1 MTTQDTLVLDESLVV
16 HDHNLQQKEVFWVGW
31 DGPDDP
37 ANPRNWTNRR
47 KWLLSSSGI
56 MFCAIVSLSVS
67 GQFRIVGE
75 TSYSI
80 SIGSIEDQMGVSK
93 GMALLGVTLFT
104 LTFGAAPLIIAP
116 FSEVYGRSWIYFGS
130 AFIFTLFFLPQ
141 ALAQNIETILVAR
154 FISGCAGS
162 TAVSLVGGTLADVW
176 SDEERGLPMA
186 IFAWSAFSS
195 SGGLIPVS
203 NTLQTG
209 LGPIMF
215 GYVEENYD
223 FRLIQWITMGAS
235 GLFTLA
241 LGCIVLPRETR
252 ASVLL
257 SRKAARLRKETGD
270 SKYQCKFDLERGS
283 FTHMMTTALSRPV
296 KMLATEPILISF
308 SAYIAFCWAILY
320 IQLVSLPLVFGEL
333 YGFSIGEAGM
343 TYAAQF
349 IGASVGLVVDHFCN
363 KKYIKEVGR
372 RGPEARL
379 YSAMAGG
386 IFVPVGCFSF
396 TFTSFTSIPWIVPC
410 ICVSILYVGI
420 LLIYLAVFSYLA
432 DSYTLYA
439 SSALLVGAVFP
450 LFTDS
455 LYDRLGIQGAGGL
468 TSGLATLLSVTP
480 FVLFIY
486 GARLRARSPFAQ
498 ELERM
503 KRAAQALAE
512 LKEEE
517 VVLEPKGCGAPT
529 NQGDVGRAVVRKLP
543 SGEGRKEE
551 A

>member
-1 MTTQDTLVLDESLVV
+1 MTTQNTLVLDESLVV
-16 HDHNLQQKEVFWVGW
+16 QDHILQHRDVVWVGW

-67 GQFRIVGE
+67 A
-75 TSYSI
+75 YSI
-80 SIGSIEDQMGVSK
+80 SIGSVEDQMGVSK
-93 GMALLGVTLFT
+93 EMALLGMTLFT
-104 LTFGAAPLIIAP
+104 LTFSAAPLIIAP

-195 SGGLIPVS
+195 
-203 NTLQTG
+203 TG

-257 SRKAARLRKETGD
+257 TRKAARLRKETGD
-270 SKYQCKFDLERGS
+270 SKYQFKFDLEQGS

-296 KMLATEPILISF
+296 KMLATEPILIFF

-333 YGFSIGEAGM
+333 YDFSIGEAGM

-349 IGASVGLVVDHFCN
+349 IGASVGLVVDHSCN

-396 TFTSFTSIPWIVPC
+396 TFTSFASIPWIVPC
-410 ICVSILYVGI
+410 ICVSILYIGI

-439 SSALLVGAVFP
+439 SSALSAMSFARNLVGAVFP

-517 VVLEPKGCGAPT
+517 VVVEPKGCDAPT
-529 NQGDVGRAVVRKLP
+529 IQGDVGRAVVRRLP

>member
-1 MTTQDTLVLDESLVV
+1 MIV
-16 HDHNLQQKEVFWVGW
+16 HDEKSQRQKDTIWVDW
-31 DGPDDP
+31 DGPEDP

-47 KWLLSSSGI
+47 KWLLLSSGI

-67 GQFRIVGE
+67 GQLSGNKSDRTVR
-75 TSYSI
+75 YSI
-80 SIGSIEDQMGVSK
+80 SIGSIQDQTGVSK
-93 GMALLGVTLFT
+93 RLALLGVTLFT
-104 LTFGAAPLIIAP
+104 LTFGTAPLILAP

-130 AFIFTLFFLPQ
+130 ALLFTLFFLPQ

-154 FISGCAGS
+154 FISGIAGS
-162 TAVSLVGGTLADVW
+162 SAVSLVGGTLADVW

-195 SGGLIPVS
+195 FIIL
-203 NTLQTG
+203 TKTG

-215 GYVEENYD
+215 GYVEEIYD
-223 FRLIQWITMGAS
+223 FRLIQWITMAAS
-235 GLFTLA
+235 GAFTLA
-241 LGCIVLPRETR
+241 LGFIVLPHETR

-257 SRKAARLRKETGD
+257 SRKAARLRKETGG
-270 SKYQCKFDLERGS
+270 SRYQCKADVERGS
-283 FTHMMTTALSRPV
+283 FTHMMVTALSRPV
-296 KMLATEPILISF
+296 KMLASEPILISF
-308 SAYIAFCWAILY
+308 SAYISFCWAILY

-333 YGFSIGEAGM
+333 YDFTIGEAGM

-349 IGASVGLVVDHFCN
+349 IGASVGLLIDHYCN

-379 YSAMAGG
+379 YSAMVGG
-386 IFVPVGCFSF
+386 IFIPVGCFTF
-396 TFTSFTSIPWIVPC
+396 TFTSFDFIPWIVPC

-439 SSALLVGAVFP
+439 SSALSAMSFARNLVGAVFP
-450 LFTDS
+450 LFTES

-480 FVLFIY
+480 FMLFIY
-486 GARLRARSPFAQ
+486 GSRLRARSPFAQ

-503 KRAAQALAE
+503 KRGAQLAADVSEKEVVIEPTVCDAPTVDGDVSRE
-512 LKEEE
+512 VIRKTPSCEVPERTTTKEE
-517 VVLEPKGCGAPT
+517 V
-529 NQGDVGRAVVRKLP
+529 
-543 SGEGRKEE
+543 
-551 A
+551 